1 MEKRRDSATAY
12 IILADGFETIEALT
26 PLDVL
31 RRCGVEVTTISL
43 NKTRAVRSSHGVTV
57 EADATMEEFMHNCN
71 CCASGTGTSTN
82 TSIAGTSSSAGSTSN
97 AGSNSSASS
106 ANGST
111 NTTNAGSTTG
121 ASDTNTTNA
130 GSSTG
135 ASDTNTTA
143 STSTNVSGTMRQ
155 ALILPGGYPG
165 YKNLCESAEVGALIT
180 QFHKE
185 GKLLCAICGAP
196 TALKAN
202 QICRG
207 AAITCHTSVKEEL
220 SDYYSI
226 LSSAVVKYMNIIT
239 GMGAGRSLDFAFAIA
254 ESLTSKEKVEEI
266 KAKMEII

>member
-43 NKTRAVRSSHGVTV
+43 NQTRAVRSSHGVTV
-57 EADATMEEFMHNCN
+57 EADATMEDFMHNCN
-71 CCASGTGTSTN
+71 CCASGTGT
-82 TSIAGTSSSAGSTSN
+82 GT
-97 AGSNSSASS
+97 NSSI
-106 ANGST
+106 
-111 NTTNAGSTTG
+111 
-121 ASDTNTTNA
+121 A
-130 GSSTG
+130 GSSTS
-135 ASDTNTTA
+135 ASSSSTTA

-165 YKNLCESAEVGALIT
+165 YKNLCESAEVGVLIT

>member
-57 EADATMEEFMHNCN
+57 EADATMEDFMHNCN
-71 CCASGTGTSTN
+71 CCASGTGTDTN
-82 TSIAGTSSSAGSTSN
+82 SSIAGSST
-97 AGSNSSASS
+97 SASS
-106 ANGST
+106 S
-111 NTTNAGSTTG
+111 S
-121 ASDTNTTNA
+121 TTNA
-130 GSSTG
+130 GSSSTAG
-135 ASDTNTTA
+135 SSTAASSA
-143 STSTNVSGTMRQ
+143 VRQ

-185 GKLLCAICGAP
+185 CKLLCAICGAP

-220 SDYYSI
+220 TDYYSI

-254 ESLTSKEKVEEI
+254 EALTSKEKVEEI

>member
-1 MEKRRDSATAY
+1 MEQRIDSATAY

-43 NKTRAVRSSHGVTV
+43 NQTRAVRSSHGVTV

-71 CCASGTGTSTN
+71 RCASGTGTGTN
-82 TSIAGTSSSAGSTSN
+82 TSIAGTSSSAGSSTT
-97 AGSNSSASS
+97 ASS
-106 ANGST
+106 A
-111 NTTNAGSTTG
+111 
-121 ASDTNTTNA
+121 
-130 GSSTG
+130 
-135 ASDTNTTA
+135 
-143 STSTNVSGTMRQ
+143 VRQ

-165 YKNLCESAEVGALIT
+165 YKNLCESEEVGALIT

-220 SDYYSI
+220 ADYYSI

-239 GMGAGRSLDFAFAIA
+239 GMGAGRSLEFAFAIA
-254 ESLTSKEKVEEI
+254 EALTSKEKVEEI

>member
-12 IILADGFETIEALT
+12 IIIADGFETIEALT

-71 CCASGTGTSTN
+71 CCASAIGTGN
-82 TSIAGTSSSAGSTSN
+82 AGTSST
-97 AGSNSSASS
+97 
-106 ANGST
+106 
-111 NTTNAGSTTG
+111 
-121 ASDTNTTNA
+121 A
-130 GSSTG
+130 GSST
-135 ASDTNTTA
+135 TA
-143 STSTNVSGTMRQ
+143 GSCLRQ
-155 ALILPGGYPG
+155 ALVLSGGYPG
-165 YKNLCESAEVGALIT
+165 YKNLCDSPEVGALIT

-202 QICRG
+202 QICQG

-254 ESLTSKEKVEEI
+254 EALTSKEKVEEI

>member
-57 EADATMEEFMHNCN
+57 EADATMEEYMLKR
-71 CCASGTGTSTN
+71 
-82 TSIAGTSSSAGSTSN
+82 SN
-97 AGSNSSASS
+97 AGSSSSADISSAS
-106 ANGST
+106 T
-111 NTTNAGSTTG
+111 NI
-121 ASDTNTTNA
+121 TNA

-143 STSTNVSGTMRQ
+143 STSTNVSSTMRQ

-165 YKNLCESAEVGALIT
+165 YKNLCDSPEVGALIT

>member
-1 MEKRRDSATAY
+1 MEQRIDSATAY

-43 NKTRAVRSSHGVTV
+43 NKTRTVRSSHGVTV
-57 EADATMEEFMHNCN
+57 EADATMEDFMHNCN
-71 CCASGTGTSTN
+71 CSASGTGTGTNSSIAGSSSSASSTG
-82 TSIAGTSSSAGSTSN
+82 TSTTGSRSTTAGNAGTSSSAGSSTT
-97 AGSNSSASS
+97 AGSCL
-106 ANGST
+106 
-111 NTTNAGSTTG
+111 
-121 ASDTNTTNA
+121 
-130 GSSTG
+130 
-135 ASDTNTTA
+135 
-143 STSTNVSGTMRQ
+143 RQ

-165 YKNLCESAEVGALIT
+165 YKNLCESPEVGALIT
-180 QFHKE
+180 QFYKE

-239 GMGAGRSLDFAFAIA
+239 GMGAGRSLEFAFAIA
-254 ESLTSKEKVEEI
+254 EALTSKEKVEEI

>member
-1 MEKRRDSATAY
+1 MEQRIDCATAY

-57 EADATMEEFMHNCN
+57 EADATMEDFMHNCN
-71 CCASGTGTSTN
+71 CCASGT
-82 TSIAGTSSSAGSTSN
+82 
-97 AGSNSSASS
+97 
-106 ANGST
+106 
-111 NTTNAGSTTG
+111 
-121 ASDTNTTNA
+121 
-130 GSSTG
+130 
-135 ASDTNTTA
+135 
-143 STSTNVSGTMRQ
+143 VRQ

>member
-1 MEKRRDSATAY
+1 MEQRRDSATAY

-57 EADATMEEFMHNCN
+57 EADATMEDFMHNCN
-71 CCASGTGTSTN
+71 CSASGTGTGTSTSN
-82 TSIAGTSSSAGSTSN
+82 AGTSSSAGS
-97 AGSNSSASS
+97 AS
-106 ANGST
+106 GST
-111 NTTNAGSTTG
+111 NTTNAGS
-121 ASDTNTTNA
+121 S
-130 GSSTG
+130 
-135 ASDTNTTA
+135 TTA
-143 STSTNVSGTMRQ
+143 SSAVRQ

>member
-1 MEKRRDSATAY
+1 MEQRRDSATAY

-43 NKTRAVRSSHGVTV
+43 NQTRAVRSSHGVTV
-57 EADATMEEFMHNCN
+57 EADATMEDFMLKR
-71 CCASGTGTSTN
+71 
-82 TSIAGTSSSAGSTSN
+82 SN
-97 AGSNSSASS
+97 AGCSSGADISS
-106 ANGST
+106 GS
-111 NTTNAGSTTG
+111 
-121 ASDTNTTNA
+121 TNTTNA

-165 YKNLCESAEVGALIT
+165 YKDLCESAEVGALIT

-207 AAITCHTSVKEEL
+207 ASITCHTSVKEEL
-220 SDYYSI
+220 TDYYSI

>member
-1 MEKRRDSATAY
+1 MEQRRDSATAY

-57 EADATMEEFMHNCN
+57 EADATMEDFMHNCN
-71 CCASGTGTSTN
+71 CCASGTGTSN
-82 TSIAGTSSSAGSTSN
+82 AGSSSSADNAGSSSSAGNAGSSSSAGSGTT
-97 AGSNSSASS
+97 ASS
-106 ANGST
+106 AN
-111 NTTNAGSTTG
+111 TTAGSCL
-121 ASDTNTTNA
+121 
-130 GSSTG
+130 
-135 ASDTNTTA
+135 
-143 STSTNVSGTMRQ
+143 RQ

-165 YKNLCESAEVGALIT
+165 YKNLCESPEVGALIT

>member
-1 MEKRRDSATAY
+1 MEQRRDSATAY

-43 NKTRAVRSSHGVTV
+43 NQTRAVRSSHGVTV
-57 EADATMEEFMHNCN
+57 EADATMEDFMLKR
-71 CCASGTGTSTN
+71 
-82 TSIAGTSSSAGSTSN
+82 SN
-97 AGSNSSASS
+97 AGCGSSASS
-106 ANGST
+106 SSGSI
-111 NTTNAGSTTG
+111 NTTNAGSCTS
-121 ASDTNTTNA
+121 ASDTNTTTA

-239 GMGAGRSLDFAFAIA
+239 GMGAGRSIDFAFAIA

>member
-1 MEKRRDSATAY
+1 MEQRRDSATAY

-43 NKTRAVRSSHGVTV
+43 NQTRAVRSSHGVTV
-57 EADATMEEFMHNCN
+57 EADATMEDFMHNCN
-71 CCASGTGTSTN
+71 CCASGTGT
-82 TSIAGTSSSAGSTSN
+82 GT
-97 AGSNSSASS
+97 NSSI
-106 ANGST
+106 
-111 NTTNAGSTTG
+111 
-121 ASDTNTTNA
+121 A
-130 GSSTG
+130 GSSTS

>member
-43 NKTRAVRSSHGVTV
+43 NQTRAVRSSHGVTV

-71 CCASGTGTSTN
+71 CCASGTGTSNAGTSSTAGSSTNAGSN
-82 TSIAGTSSSAGSTSN
+82 TSNAGTSSSAGSS
-97 AGSNSSASS
+97 
-106 ANGST
+106 NGST
-111 NTTNAGSTTG
+111 NTTNAGSSTT
-121 ASDTNTTNA
+121 ASSA
-130 GSSTG
+130 
-135 ASDTNTTA
+135 NTTA
-143 STSTNVSGTMRQ
+143 GSCLRQ

-165 YKNLCESAEVGALIT
+165 YKNLCDSPEVGALIT

-239 GMGAGRSLDFAFAIA
+239 GMGAGRSLDFSFAIA
-254 ESLTSKEKVEEI
+254 EALTSKEKVEEI

>member
-43 NKTRAVRSSHGVTV
+43 NQTRAVRSSHGVTV
-57 EADATMEEFMHNCN
+57 EADATMEEYLLKC
-71 CCASGTGTSTN
+71 S
-82 TSIAGTSSSAGSTSN
+82 
-97 AGSNSSASS
+97 
-106 ANGST
+106 
-111 NTTNAGSTTG
+111 
-121 ASDTNTTNA
+121 NA

-135 ASDTNTTA
+135 AS
-143 STSTNVSGTMRQ
+143 STGSGTCTSNAGSSMRQ

-165 YKNLCESAEVGALIT
+165 YKNLCESEEVGALIT

-254 ESLTSKEKVEEI
+254 EALTSKEKVEEI

>member
-43 NKTRAVRSSHGVTV
+43 NQTRAVRSSHGVTV
-57 EADATMEEFMHNCN
+57 EADATMEDFMHNCN
-71 CCASGTGTSTN
+71 CSASGTGT
-82 TSIAGTSSSAGSTSN
+82 GTSTS
-97 AGSNSSASS
+97 
-106 ANGST
+106 
-111 NTTNAGSTTG
+111 
-121 ASDTNTTNA
+121 NA

-254 ESLTSKEKVEEI
+254 EALTSKEKVEEI

>member
-1 MEKRRDSATAY
+1 MEQRRDSATAY

-43 NKTRAVRSSHGVTV
+43 NQTRAVRSSHGVTV

-71 CCASGTGTSTN
+71 CCASGTGT
-82 TSIAGTSSSAGSTSN
+82 GTSTSN
-97 AGSNSSASS
+97 AGSSSTASS
-106 ANGST
+106 TS
-111 NTTNAGSTTG
+111 
-121 ASDTNTTNA
+121 
-130 GSSTG
+130 

-143 STSTNVSGTMRQ
+143 GTSTTASSAVRQ

>member
-57 EADATMEEFMHNCN
+57 EADATMEDFMHNCN
-71 CCASGTGTSTN
+71 CCASGT
-82 TSIAGTSSSAGSTSN
+82 
-97 AGSNSSASS
+97 
-106 ANGST
+106 
-111 NTTNAGSTTG
+111 
-121 ASDTNTTNA
+121 
-130 GSSTG
+130 
-135 ASDTNTTA
+135 
-143 STSTNVSGTMRQ
+143 VRQ

-239 GMGAGRSLDFAFAIA
+239 GMGAGRSLEFAFAIA
-254 ESLTSKEKVEEI
+254 EALTSKEKVEEI

>member
-43 NKTRAVRSSHGVTV
+43 NQTRAVRSSHGVTV
-57 EADATMEEFMHNCN
+57 EADATMEDFMHNCN
-71 CCASGTGTSTN
+71 CCASAIGTGTNSSIAGSSSSASSTGTSTTGSRSTTAGN
-82 TSIAGTSSSAGSTSN
+82 AGTSSSAGSSTT
-97 AGSNSSASS
+97 ASS
-106 ANGST
+106 A
-111 NTTNAGSTTG
+111 
-121 ASDTNTTNA
+121 
-130 GSSTG
+130 
-135 ASDTNTTA
+135 
-143 STSTNVSGTMRQ
+143 VRQ

-239 GMGAGRSLDFAFAIA
+239 GMGAGRSLEFAFAIA
-254 ESLTSKEKVEEI
+254 EALTSKEKVEEI

>member
-43 NKTRAVRSSHGVTV
+43 NQTRAVRSSHGVTV
-57 EADATMEEFMHNCN
+57 EADATMEDFMHNCN
-71 CCASGTGTSTN
+71 CCASGTGTGTN
-82 TSIAGTSSSAGSTSN
+82 TSN
-97 AGSNSSASS
+97 AGS
-106 ANGST
+106 
-111 NTTNAGSTTG
+111 STT
-121 ASDTNTTNA
+121 A
-130 GSSTG
+130 GSSTN
-135 ASDTNTTA
+135 ASSTSCGPNTSNTGTSTTA
-143 STSTNVSGTMRQ
+143 SSAVRQ

-165 YKNLCESAEVGALIT
+165 HKNLCESAEVGALIT

-239 GMGAGRSLDFAFAIA
+239 GMGAGRSLEFAFTIA
-254 ESLTSKEKVEEI
+254 EALTSKEKVEEI

>member
-1 MEKRRDSATAY
+1 MEQRRDSATAY

-57 EADATMEEFMHNCN
+57 EADATMEDFMHNCN
-71 CCASGTGTSTN
+71 CCASGTGTGTNSSIAGSSTSASSTG
-82 TSIAGTSSSAGSTSN
+82 TSTTGSRSTTAGNAGTSSSAGSSTT
-97 AGSNSSASS
+97 ASS
-106 ANGST
+106 A
-111 NTTNAGSTTG
+111 
-121 ASDTNTTNA
+121 
-130 GSSTG
+130 
-135 ASDTNTTA
+135 
-143 STSTNVSGTMRQ
+143 VRQ

>member
-43 NKTRAVRSSHGVTV
+43 NQTRAVRSSHGVTV
-57 EADATMEEFMHNCN
+57 EADATMEDFMHNCN
-71 CCASGTGTSTN
+71 CCASGTGTGTNSSIAGSSTSASSTG
-82 TSIAGTSSSAGSTSN
+82 TSTTGSRSTTAGNAGTSSSAGSSTT
-97 AGSNSSASS
+97 ASS
-106 ANGST
+106 A
-111 NTTNAGSTTG
+111 
-121 ASDTNTTNA
+121 
-130 GSSTG
+130 
-135 ASDTNTTA
+135 
-143 STSTNVSGTMRQ
+143 VRQ

>member
-1 MEKRRDSATAY
+1 MEQRIDSATAY

-43 NKTRAVRSSHGVTV
+43 NQTRAVRSSHGVTV
-57 EADATMEEFMHNCN
+57 EADATMEDFMHNCN
-71 CCASGTGTSTN
+71 CCASGTGTGTN
-82 TSIAGTSSSAGSTSN
+82 TSNAGSSSSASSTGTSTTGSRSTTAGNAGTSSSAGSSTI
-97 AGSNSSASS
+97 ASS
-106 ANGST
+106 AN
-111 NTTNAGSTTG
+111 TTAGSCL
-121 ASDTNTTNA
+121 
-130 GSSTG
+130 
-135 ASDTNTTA
+135 
-143 STSTNVSGTMRQ
+143 RQ

-185 GKLLCAICGAP
+185 GRLLCAICGAP

-239 GMGAGRSLDFAFAIA
+239 GMGAGRSLEFAFAIA
-254 ESLTSKEKVEEI
+254 EALTSKEKVEEI

>member
-1 MEKRRDSATAY
+1 MEKGRESATAY

-43 NKTRAVRSSHGVTV
+43 NKTRSVRSSHGVTV

-71 CCASGTGTSTN
+71 CCASAIGTGTNSSIAGSSSSASSTGTSTTGSRSTTAGN
-82 TSIAGTSSSAGSTSN
+82 AGTSSSAGSSTT
-97 AGSNSSASS
+97 ASS
-106 ANGST
+106 A
-111 NTTNAGSTTG
+111 
-121 ASDTNTTNA
+121 
-130 GSSTG
+130 
-135 ASDTNTTA
+135 
-143 STSTNVSGTMRQ
+143 VRQ

-165 YKNLCESAEVGALIT
+165 YKNLCDSPEVGALIT

-254 ESLTSKEKVEEI
+254 EALTSKEKVEEI

>member
-1 MEKRRDSATAY
+1 MEQRRDSATAY

-43 NKTRAVRSSHGVTV
+43 NQTRAVRSSHGVTV

-71 CCASGTGTSTN
+71 CCASGTGTGTNSSIAGSSTSASSTG
-82 TSIAGTSSSAGSTSN
+82 TSTTGSRSTPAGNAGTSSSAGSSTT
-97 AGSNSSASS
+97 ASS
-106 ANGST
+106 A
-111 NTTNAGSTTG
+111 
-121 ASDTNTTNA
+121 
-130 GSSTG
+130 
-135 ASDTNTTA
+135 
-143 STSTNVSGTMRQ
+143 VRQ

>member
-43 NKTRAVRSSHGVTV
+43 NQTRAVRSSHGVTV
-57 EADATMEEFMHNCN
+57 EADATMEDFMHNCN
-71 CCASGTGTSTN
+71 CCASGTGTGTSTSN
-82 TSIAGTSSSAGSTSN
+82 AGTSSSA
-97 AGSNSSASS
+97 SSAS
-106 ANGST
+106 GST
-111 NTTNAGSTTG
+111 NTTNAGSSTT
-121 ASDTNTTNA
+121 S
-130 GSSTG
+130 GS
-135 ASDTNTTA
+135 A
-143 STSTNVSGTMRQ
+143 VRQ

-165 YKNLCESAEVGALIT
+165 YKNLCESPEVGALIT

-254 ESLTSKEKVEEI
+254 EALTSKEKVEEI

>member
-12 IILADGFETIEALT
+12 IILADGFEIIEALT

-43 NKTRAVRSSHGVTV
+43 NQTRTVRSSHGVTV
-57 EADATMEEFMHNCN
+57 EADATMEDFMHNCN
-71 CCASGTGTSTN
+71 CSASGTGTGTNSSIAGSSSSASSTG
-82 TSIAGTSSSAGSTSN
+82 TSTTAGNAGTSSSAGTS
-97 AGSNSSASS
+97 
-106 ANGST
+106 
-111 NTTNAGSTTG
+111 
-121 ASDTNTTNA
+121 
-130 GSSTG
+130 
-135 ASDTNTTA
+135 TTA
-143 STSTNVSGTMRQ
+143 SSTVRQ

-165 YKNLCESAEVGALIT
+165 YKNLCDSPEVGALIT

>member
-57 EADATMEEFMHNCN
+57 EADATMEDFMHNCN
-71 CCASGTGTSTN
+71 CCASAIGTGTNSSIAGSSSSASSTGTSTTGSRSTTAGN
-82 TSIAGTSSSAGSTSN
+82 AGTSSSAGSSTT
-97 AGSNSSASS
+97 ASS
-106 ANGST
+106 A
-111 NTTNAGSTTG
+111 
-121 ASDTNTTNA
+121 
-130 GSSTG
+130 
-135 ASDTNTTA
+135 
-143 STSTNVSGTMRQ
+143 VRQ

>member
-1 MEKRRDSATAY
+1 MEQRRDSATAY

-43 NKTRAVRSSHGVTV
+43 NQTRAVRSSHGVTV
-57 EADATMEEFMHNCN
+57 EADATMEDFMHNCN

-82 TSIAGTSSSAGSTSN
+82 TSNAGSSSSAGSSTT
-97 AGSNSSASS
+97 ASS
-106 ANGST
+106 AG
-111 NTTNAGSTTG
+111 
-121 ASDTNTTNA
+121 
-130 GSSTG
+130 
-135 ASDTNTTA
+135 
-143 STSTNVSGTMRQ
+143 RQ

>member
-43 NKTRAVRSSHGVTV
+43 NQTRAVRSSHGVTV
-57 EADATMEEFMHNCN
+57 EADATMEEYLLKCSNAGSSTG
-71 CCASGTGTSTN
+71 ASSTGTSTTGSRSTTAGN
-82 TSIAGTSSSAGSTSN
+82 AGTSSSAGSSTT
-97 AGSNSSASS
+97 ASS
-106 ANGST
+106 A
-111 NTTNAGSTTG
+111 
-121 ASDTNTTNA
+121 
-130 GSSTG
+130 
-135 ASDTNTTA
+135 
-143 STSTNVSGTMRQ
+143 VRQ

-254 ESLTSKEKVEEI
+254 EALTSKEKVEEI

>member
-1 MEKRRDSATAY
+1 MEQRRDSATAY

-43 NKTRAVRSSHGVTV
+43 NQTRAVRSSHGVTV

-71 CCASGTGTSTN
+71 CCASAIGTGTNSSIAGSSSSASSTGTSTTGSRSTTAGN
-82 TSIAGTSSSAGSTSN
+82 AGTSSSAGSSTT
-97 AGSNSSASS
+97 ASS
-106 ANGST
+106 A
-111 NTTNAGSTTG
+111 
-121 ASDTNTTNA
+121 
-130 GSSTG
+130 
-135 ASDTNTTA
+135 
-143 STSTNVSGTMRQ
+143 VRQ

-254 ESLTSKEKVEEI
+254 ESLTSQEKVEEI

>member
-1 MEKRRDSATAY
+1 MEQRRDSATAY

-43 NKTRAVRSSHGVTV
+43 NQTRAVRSSHGVTV
-57 EADATMEEFMHNCN
+57 EADATMEDFMHNCN
-71 CCASGTGTSTN
+71 CCASGTGTGTNSSIAGSSSSASSTG
-82 TSIAGTSSSAGSTSN
+82 TSTTGSRSTTAGNAGTSSSAGSSTT
-97 AGSNSSASS
+97 ASS
-106 ANGST
+106 A
-111 NTTNAGSTTG
+111 
-121 ASDTNTTNA
+121 
-130 GSSTG
+130 
-135 ASDTNTTA
+135 
-143 STSTNVSGTMRQ
+143 VRQ

-254 ESLTSKEKVEEI
+254 EALTSKEKVEEI

>member
-43 NKTRAVRSSHGVTV
+43 NQTRAVRSSHGVTV
-57 EADATMEEFMHNCN
+57 EADATMEDFMHNCN
-71 CCASGTGTSTN
+71 CCASGTGTGTN
-82 TSIAGTSSSAGSTSN
+82 SSIAGTSSSA
-97 AGSNSSASS
+97 SSAS
-106 ANGST
+106 GST
-111 NTTNAGSTTG
+111 NTTNAGS
-121 ASDTNTTNA
+121 S
-130 GSSTG
+130 
-135 ASDTNTTA
+135 TTA
-143 STSTNVSGTMRQ
+143 SSAVRQ

-165 YKNLCESAEVGALIT
+165 YKNLCESPEVGALIT

>member
-43 NKTRAVRSSHGVTV
+43 NQTRAVRSSHGVTV
-57 EADATMEEFMHNCN
+57 EADATMEDFMHNCN
-71 CCASGTGTSTN
+71 CCASGTGTGTN
-82 TSIAGTSSSAGSTSN
+82 SSIAGSSTS
-97 AGSNSSASS
+97 
-106 ANGST
+106 
-111 NTTNAGSTTG
+111 

-130 GSSTG
+130 GSSTT
-135 ASDTNTTA
+135 ASSANTTA
-143 STSTNVSGTMRQ
+143 GSCLRQ

>member
-43 NKTRAVRSSHGVTV
+43 NQTRAVRSSHGVTV
-57 EADATMEEFMHNCN
+57 EADATMEEYMLKR
-71 CCASGTGTSTN
+71 
-82 TSIAGTSSSAGSTSN
+82 SN
-97 AGSNSSASS
+97 A
-106 ANGST
+106 GST
-111 NTTNAGSTTG
+111 NTTNA
-121 ASDTNTTNA
+121 D
-130 GSSTG
+130 SSTG
-135 ASDTNTTA
+135 AGSTSASDTNTTA
-143 STSTNVSGTMRQ
+143 SSSMRQ
-155 ALILPGGYPG
+155 AVILPGGYPG
-165 YKNLCESAEVGALIT
+165 YKNLCDSPEVGALIT

-254 ESLTSKEKVEEI
+254 EVLTSKEKVEEI

>member
-43 NKTRAVRSSHGVTV
+43 NQTRAVRSSHGVTV
-57 EADATMEEFMHNCN
+57 EADATMEDFMHNCN
-71 CCASGTGTSTN
+71 CCASGTGTGTN
-82 TSIAGTSSSAGSTSN
+82 TSNAGSSTSASSTGTSTTGSRSTTAGNAGTSSSAGSS
-97 AGSNSSASS
+97 
-106 ANGST
+106 
-111 NTTNAGSTTG
+111 
-121 ASDTNTTNA
+121 
-130 GSSTG
+130 
-135 ASDTNTTA
+135 TTA
-143 STSTNVSGTMRQ
+143 SSTVRQ

-180 QFHKE
+180 QFHKD

-254 ESLTSKEKVEEI
+254 EALTSKEKVEEI

>member
-1 MEKRRDSATAY
+1 MEQRRDSATAY

-43 NKTRAVRSSHGVTV
+43 NQTRAVRSSHGVTV
-57 EADATMEEFMHNCN
+57 EADATMEDFMHNCN
-71 CCASGTGTSTN
+71 CCASGTGTG
-82 TSIAGTSSSAGSTSN
+82 TSNAGTSSSA
-97 AGSNSSASS
+97 SSAS
-106 ANGST
+106 GST
-111 NTTNAGSTTG
+111 NTTNAGSTTT
-121 ASDTNTTNA
+121 S
-130 GSSTG
+130 GS
-135 ASDTNTTA
+135 A
-143 STSTNVSGTMRQ
+143 VRQ

-239 GMGAGRSLDFAFAIA
+239 GMGAGRSLEFAFAIA

>member
-1 MEKRRDSATAY
+1 MEQRIDSATAY

-43 NKTRAVRSSHGVTV
+43 NQTRAVRSSHGVTV
-57 EADATMEEFMHNCN
+57 EADATMEDFMHNCN
-71 CCASGTGTSTN
+71 CCASGTGTGTSTSN
-82 TSIAGTSSSAGSTSN
+82 AGTSSSA
-97 AGSNSSASS
+97 SSAS
-106 ANGST
+106 GST
-111 NTTNAGSTTG
+111 NTTNAGSTTT
-121 ASDTNTTNA
+121 S
-130 GSSTG
+130 GS
-135 ASDTNTTA
+135 A
-143 STSTNVSGTMRQ
+143 VRQ

-254 ESLTSKEKVEEI
+254 EALTSKEKVEEI

>member
-57 EADATMEEFMHNCN
+57 EADATMEDFMHNCN
-71 CCASGTGTSTN
+71 CCASGTGT
-82 TSIAGTSSSAGSTSN
+82 GTSTSN
-97 AGSNSSASS
+97 AGSSSSASS
-106 ANGST
+106 T
-111 NTTNAGSTTG
+111 C
-121 ASDTNTTNA
+121 
-130 GSSTG
+130 
-135 ASDTNTTA
+135 TTA

-165 YKNLCESAEVGALIT
+165 YKNLCDSPEVGALIT

-254 ESLTSKEKVEEI
+254 EALTSKEKVEEI

>member
-1 MEKRRDSATAY
+1 MEQRRDSATAY

-43 NKTRAVRSSHGVTV
+43 NQTRAVRSSHGVTV
-57 EADATMEEFMHNCN
+57 EADATMEDFMHNCN
-71 CCASGTGTSTN
+71 CCASGTGTGTN
-82 TSIAGTSSSAGSTSN
+82 TSNAGTSSSAGSTSN

-106 ANGST
+106 ASGST
-111 NTTNAGSTTG
+111 NTTNAGSTTT
-121 ASDTNTTNA
+121 S
-130 GSSTG
+130 GS
-135 ASDTNTTA
+135 A
-143 STSTNVSGTMRQ
+143 VRQ

-165 YKNLCESAEVGALIT
+165 YKNLCESPEVGALIT

-254 ESLTSKEKVEEI
+254 EALTSKEKVEEI